1 MYSAGVILFELWHP
15 FSTAMERH
23 LALTDLKQK
32 GNTPVSWATQ
42 CPGQSIL
49 LRRLLCPSPSEHPFA
64 VNLLQNELPHRMEDE
79 WLNGKFF
86 TSVHCRY
93 DDCYYLIIVET
104 EGWTILLVLFV
115 ELSVLCLYVLMSVHC
130 TLLFDFLD

>member
-32 GNTPVSWATQ
+32 GDTPVSWATQ

-49 LRRLLCPSPSEHPFA
+49 LRRLLCPSPSEHPSV
-64 VNLLQNELPHRMEDE
+64 VNLLQNELPHRLEDK
-79 WLNGKFF
+79 WLNGKFLTF
-86 TSVHCRY
+86 VHCRY
-93 DDCYYLIIVET
+93 ELMMIAII
-104 EGWTILLVLFV
+104 L
-115 ELSVLCLYVLMSVHC
+115 
-130 TLLFDFLD
+130 